1 MGQCYNFGMKLMFK
15 YFLDAIRRYRTKFL
29 WSLFLSVLSALALV
43 LIPLILKLYLN
54 QAKGSLGDF
63 ALALGLIIILLSAL
77 IYIEIRRY
85 ISLDRFGG
93 IYIASLLSRL
103 QKAALTKDELSLS
116 KASKNQL
123 EHIMYADVLDAFR
136 VVGNYLPNIS
146 SSFLVIAT
154 LFIFSIFIDQRVA
167 LFLLV
172 ANILGFA
179 ISYVSRLKAR
189 QLASRTNF
197 LLKKLHKTIESF
209 SFSLN
214 FIKTRDLDGYYEKT
228 IDKEVTS
235 FIDSSIQEDKTIY
248 FYSGIISRSLLLLEV
263 IFSMA
268 MSIYLT
274 NDPINIIV
282 YALIFNL
289 AMNESS
295 KAETTLQMINRSY
308 ICFENIDRI
317 LITKDKDS
325 PYKINAIT
333 DLKIDLK
340 RFSYDQKTTV
350 LKNLKIHLKK
360 GDCVLIK
367 GDNGSGKSTLIKL
380 LAGLLDDYDGDIK
393 VNDLKLSMIR
403 HESLVKK
410 LIYIA
415 QNDYF
420 IDDTLENYL
429 KLVTKNEHLDQ
440 DEIKETFKRLDL
452 ELDPKTMIDT
462 KGSTLSGGQKKKL
475 EMAYL
480 LLLKDIKGK
489 LIILDEL
496 KAGLDEKGRL
506 IYKDLVT
513 SLSSSKSNII
523 LIIEHEDIDDIPFCK
538 VITLS

>member
-1 MGQCYNFGMKLMFK
+1 M
-15 YFLDAIRRYRTKFL
+15 TT
-29 WSLFLSVLSALALV
+29 W
-43 LIPLILKLYLN
+43 
-54 QAKGSLGDF
+54 GSL
-63 ALALGLIIILLSAL
+63 
-77 IYIEIRRY
+77 YI
-85 ISLDRFGG
+85 
-93 IYIASLLSRL
+93 
-103 QKAALTKDELSLS
+103 T
-116 KASKNQL
+116 
-123 EHIMYADVLDAFR
+123 
-136 VVGNYLPNIS
+136 
-146 SSFLVIAT
+146 
-154 LFIFSIFIDQRVA
+154 
-167 LFLLV
+167 
-172 ANILGFA
+172 
-179 ISYVSRLKAR
+179 
-189 QLASRTNF
+189 
-197 LLKKLHKTIESF
+197 
-209 SFSLN
+209 
-214 FIKTRDLDGYYEKT
+214 
-228 IDKEVTS
+228 
-235 FIDSSIQEDKTIY
+235 
-248 FYSGIISRSLLLLEV
+248 
-263 IFSMA
+263 
-268 MSIYLT
+268 
-274 NDPINIIV
+274 
-282 YALIFNL
+282 
-289 AMNESS
+289 
-295 KAETTLQMINRSY
+295 
-308 ICFENIDRI
+308 
-317 LITKDKDS
+317 
-325 PYKINAIT
+325 YKIDAIT

-393 VNDLKLSMIR
+393 INDLKLSLIR

-506 IYKDLVT
+506 IYKDLIT
-513 SLSSSKSNII
+513 SILSSKSNII